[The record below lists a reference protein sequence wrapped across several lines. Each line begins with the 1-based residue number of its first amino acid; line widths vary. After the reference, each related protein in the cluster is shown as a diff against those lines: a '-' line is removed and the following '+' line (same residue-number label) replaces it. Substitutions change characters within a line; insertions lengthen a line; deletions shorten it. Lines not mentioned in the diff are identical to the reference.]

1 MTQRDERPAPEA
13 PSTVG
18 VLLRRAPFRALLTSQ
33 TISSL
38 GDWMATVAFMAL
50 VLEVSGSSTAV
61 GGILALRLLPAAL
74 GGPLAARAAS
84 RWDPRRTMIAMDLTR
99 AGMIAVVPI
108 VDHLAWVYVWAFG
121 LELASL
127 VFLPARDAMIGDLV
141 DDDDLPL
148 ANGLVLGSSYATIPF
163 GAALFAAVAAL
174 PANDLLGRTFALVFF
189 VDALSFLV
197 SAALLARLPRVA
209 PSSVAATAI
218 DERPTDLKFSDAFAI
233 PLVRAVMPATLAVAV
248 GLGALFSLG
257 IVFVRDVLG
266 ASDAAFGVLIALFG
280 VGAVVGLQLLRRMH
294 QVDSLRTTS
303 MGVVAL
309 GAVVAAFSLAPTIWL
324 AALGAAA
331 FGAAATWT
339 LASGMGVLQSRL
351 DGPARVLG
359 FSAFHVVIR
368 FGLALSAIGAGAA
381 GELVSNVRWP
391 VVGTL
396 EPARLVLF
404 CAGVLVL
411 LTAARFDTDP
421 ESRSGAAS

>member
-1 MTQRDERPAPEA
+1 LG
-13 PSTVG
+13 VG
-18 VLLRRAPFRALLTSQ
+18 DLLRRAPFRALLTSQ
-33 TISSL
+33 TTSSL

-50 VLEVSGSSTAV
+50 VLKVSGSSTAV

-108 VDHLAWVYVWAFG
+108 VGHLAWVYAWAFA
-121 LELASL
+121 LEVASL

-141 DDDDLPL
+141 DDEDLPL
-148 ANGLVLGSSYATIPF
+148 ANGLVLGSSYATIPL

-174 PANDLLGRTFALVFF
+174 PANDVLGRSFALVFL
-189 VDALSFLV
+189 VDAMSFVV
-197 SAALLARLPRVA
+197 SAALLTRLPRVVTS
-209 PSSVAATAI
+209 PVAASA
-218 DERPTDLKFSDAFAI
+218 ERPDDLKFSDAFSI
-233 PLVRAVMPATLAVAV
+233 PLVRAVMPATLAVAA

-257 IVFVRDVLG
+257 IVFVRDVLD

-280 VGAVVGLQLLRRMH
+280 VGAVVGLQLLRRANR
-294 QVDSLRTTS
+294 VDSLRTTRA
-303 MGVVAL
+303 GVFAL

-324 AALGAAA
+324 ASVGAAA

-351 DGPARVLG
+351 DGPERVLG

-368 FGLALSAIGAGAA
+368 FGLALSAIVAGAA

-411 LTAARFDTDP
+411 LTAVRFDTDP
-421 ESRSGAAS
+421 DARARGAS